1 LSCPSHT
8 HCSIAHSQ
16 LPNTFLAPQLS
27 FLGFLSSLSCSGRR
41 WQEGTLGAVFLVA
54 GQQDITEYSSI
65 SKNMDPKCLD
75 SLVCP
80 KPNRVIRKQK
90 RETIWGLWV
99 VQSHVKKGKLCV
111 CISICRLSAGLT
123 TG

>member
-1 LSCPSHT
+1 M
-8 HCSIAHSQ
+8 
-16 LPNTFLAPQLS
+16 
-27 FLGFLSSLSCSGRR
+27 
-41 WQEGTLGAVFLVA
+41 FLVA

-65 SKNMDPKCLD
+65 SKNMDPECLD

-90 RETIWGLWV
+90 RETIWDLWV